1 MFLHL
6 GANVIIPK
14 KEVIMIIDLKTAAK
28 AEGTKEFIQ
37 LMKKEGY
44 VVVGEGEEKSMVLST
59 HMNYFSPISSN
70 TLKKR
75 ADSFQDMLKNW

>member
-6 GANVIIPK
+6 GANVVIPK
-14 KEVIMIIDLKTAAK
+14 KDVIMLIDLKTASK

-44 VVVGEGEEKSMVLST
+44 VVVGEGEEKSMVLCT

-75 ADSFQDMLKNW
+75 ADSLQEMIKNW

>member
-6 GANVIIPK
+6 GANMIIPK
-14 KEVIMIIDLKTAAK
+14 KDVIMIIDLNTATK

-59 HMNYFSPISSN
+59 HKNYFSPISSN

-75 ADSFQDMLKNW
+75 SDSFQDMLKNW